1 MSQNFKLKFDELRE
15 GKPTEKGDAVENTY
29 ETFDTPGH
37 VRNLCFVWP
46 DGRKKFLNYAYLVS
60 GEYSP
65 NDGSI
70 TLIFTT
76 DTVVIKGSGLDGI
89 FEALVNHLPMR
100 ICCKEN
106 RFIEVA
112 INESFSILEIK
123 ILKN

>member
-15 GKPTEKGDAVENTY
+15 GKPTEKGEAVENSY

-65 NDGSI
+65 DDGSI

-76 DTVVIKGSGLDGI
+76 DTVVVKGSGLDEL
-89 FEALVNHLPMR
+89 FEELVSHRPMKVIYTDAR
-100 ICCKEN
+100 YNDTMKSKIIIN
-106 RFIEVA
+106 NIEL
-112 INESFSILEIK
+112 I
-123 ILKN
+123 